1 MTHIKTG
8 DQVALKQHA
17 DMKWT
22 VSYVEG
28 NKIYCY
34 RIGEQE
40 RVDSI
45 VADANQLIPYHHG
58 EDTAG
63 A

>member
-8 DQVALKQHA
+8 DEVALKAHPHI
-17 DMKWT
+17 KWT

-34 RIGEQE
+34 R
-40 RVDSI
+40 VDEKSGVASI
-45 VADANQLIPYHHG
+45 VVDASLLMRYTDP
-58 EDTAG
+58 AS
-63 A
+63 